1 MNQAND
7 QQIIQQVIDQAV
19 KAGIFQNIDSA
30 AVVWRAWGT
39 IKYKLE
45 QLENEQRNNSTNS

>member
-1 MNQAND
+1 MNQPTD

-19 KAGIFQNIDSA
+19 KAGIFSNLESA

-45 QLENEQRNNSTNS
+45 QLENEQRNTSTNS